1 MISTLICSIDQ
12 FQYSV
17 LFSSMNKCQA
27 INISIQAMFLYFCPA
42 FWILIHA
49 YLLTFCSLCTETH
62 PAALWDPW
70 PANNYKYLFA
80 SACLKI
86 TVLQWSVLDE
96 VQESCAASSSQH
108 SESGLRVQ
116 REIGQCQEADILIA
130 SWSTGKKSHLAGDP
144 LGPRMYFCNTPT
156 ETRAVRS
163 YMWWF
168 SSDIHKHY
176 SCPFHNVKVLNF
188 R

>member
-1 MISTLICSIDQ
+1 MISTLNLLHRSILKYSFLFESMSKPSLEYQ
-12 FQYSV
+12 FIPA
-17 LFSSMNKCQA
+17 L
-27 INISIQAMFLYFCPA
+27 LY
-42 FWILIHA
+42 WILIHA
-49 YLLTFCSLCTETH
+49 SIVTYCSLSTAIH
-62 PAALWDPW
+62 PAVHWDPW

-130 SWSTGKKSHLAGDP
+130 LWSTGKKTLSRGSFGSKDVFLENG
-144 LGPRMYFCNTPT
+144 N
-156 ETRAVRS
+156 
-163 YMWWF
+163 
-168 SSDIHKHY
+168 
-176 SCPFHNVKVLNF
+176 
-188 R
+188 